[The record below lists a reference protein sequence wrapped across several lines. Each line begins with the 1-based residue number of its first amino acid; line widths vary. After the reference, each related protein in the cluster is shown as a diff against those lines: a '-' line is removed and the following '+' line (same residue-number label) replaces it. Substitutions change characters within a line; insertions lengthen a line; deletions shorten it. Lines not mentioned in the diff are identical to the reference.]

1 MSLTLDTFSIFPIL
15 PPPTTGTAEF
25 SVLCGLKPASC
36 IQMDR
41 TCIWELVAE
50 VKALKWKCSCSY
62 NSAAKNSKVYISV
75 KAIHQYYGEQSKA
88 LYTTLRLQYTLV
100 INVGKYTFLHLV
112 WLPLYNM
119 W

>member
-1 MSLTLDTFSIFPIL
+1 MSLTSVTFSIFPIL

-25 SVLCGLKPASC
+25 SVLCSLKPASC

-62 NSAAKNSKVYISV
+62 NSAAKNCKVYISV
-75 KAIHQYYGEQSKA
+75 KAIHQYYGEESKA
-88 LYTTLRLQYTLV
+88 LYTTLV